1 MRGKG
6 RSEYPAAAMWRGL
19 VAGIVIGCESVQNL
33 GLN

>member
-1 MRGKG
+1 MRSKG

-19 VAGIVIGCESVQNL
+19 VAGIGFGCESVQNL